1 MDMQKQVKT
10 RIEKTVLS
18 NGLTVISEYVP
29 AVHSVSLG
37 VWVKTGTRYENEKNN
52 GIAHF
57 LEHMVFKGTKRRSAF
72 KIVQSIEELGG
83 SLNAYTSKELTV
95 YYAHAL
101 DTQLTNCVNVLSDM
115 LCHSLFRQRDIDH
128 EKQVILE
135 EIGSVKDTPDEY
147 IFDLF
152 QENLFPKQPIGFPIL
167 GTEQSVTQLSRDDL
181 IEFWSKYYCS
191 DNIVIA
197 AAGNLR
203 HDRFV
208 KLVEKRFHF
217 LPRALVVNFESPL
230 AAKNIDLEFSE
241 PVNQAH
247 LCVGLEAL
255 SYLSQD
261 RYVLMAI
268 NSYLG
273 GGMSSKLFQV
283 IREKYGLA
291 YSVFSFVDFFRDTG
305 MLSFYIGTDKC
316 NQKRALGLLFTE
328 IEKLTQK
335 ELRKSRVD
343 KIKEQMKGNI
353 LLALES
359 SNRRMTRLARNEI
372 YYNRQID
379 LDELVEQI
387 NAITPES
394 LHTFSR
400 NIFKFDHFNV
410 VKLIPNN

>member
-1 MDMQKQVKT
+1 MQEQAKT

-29 AVHSVSLG
+29 AVRSVSVG
-37 VWVKTGTRYENEKNN
+37 VWVKTGTRYENALNN

-101 DTQLTNCVNVLSDM
+101 DSQLTNCINVLSDM
-115 LCHSLFRQRDIDH
+115 LCHSLFRQRDIDR
-128 EKQVILE
+128 EKQVVLE
-135 EIGSVKDTPDEY
+135 EISSVKDTPDEY

-152 QENLFPKQPIGFPIL
+152 QENLFPHQPIGFPIL
-167 GTEQSVTQLSRDDL
+167 GTVDSVKNITREEL

-197 AAGNLR
+197 AAGNLQ

-208 KLVEKRFHF
+208 KVVEKKFNF
-217 LPRALVVNFESPL
+217 LPQAFVVSFEQPQS
-230 AAKNIDLEFSE
+230 AKNIDIELSE
-241 PVNQAH
+241 PLNQAH

-261 RYVLMAI
+261 RYALMAI

-305 MLSFYIGTDKC
+305 MLSFYIGTDKR
-316 NQKRALGLLFTE
+316 NQKKALHILFNE
-328 IEKLTQK
+328 IDRLTQK
-335 ELRKSRVD
+335 ELHKSRVQ
-343 KIKEQMKGNI
+343 KIKEQMKGNF

-372 YYNRQID
+372 YYNRQIE
-379 LDELVEQI
+379 LDELVQSIE
-387 NAITPES
+387 AISQDS
-394 LHTFSR
+394 LHAFSR
-400 NIFKFDHFNV
+400 NIFNFDHFNI
-410 VKLIPNN
+410 VKLNPSH

>member
-1 MDMQKQVKT
+1 MQDQVKT

-18 NGLTVISEYVP
+18 NGLTVISEFVP
-29 AVHSVSLG
+29 AVRSVSVG
-37 VWVKTGTRYENEKNN
+37 VWVKTGTRYENERNN

-101 DTQLTNCVNVLSDM
+101 DSQLTNCINVLSDM
-115 LCHSLFRQRDIDH
+115 LCHSLFRQRDMDR
-128 EKQVILE
+128 EKQVVLE
-135 EIGSVKDTPDEY
+135 EISSVKDTPDEY

-152 QENLFPKQPIGFPIL
+152 QENLFPQQPIGFPIL
-167 GTEQSVTQLSRDDL
+167 GTVESVKQITRDDL

-208 KLVEKRFHF
+208 RLVEKRFNF
-217 LPRALVVNFESPL
+217 LPQSFVATFEQPQS
-230 AAKNIDLEFSE
+230 AKNIDVELSE
-241 PVNQAH
+241 PLNQAH

-261 RYVLMAI
+261 RYALMAI

-305 MLSFYIGTDKC
+305 MLSFYIGTDKR
-316 NQKRALGLLFTE
+316 NQKKALRILFNE

-335 ELRKSRVD
+335 ELHKSRVE
-343 KIKEQMKGNI
+343 KIKEQMKGNF

-372 YYNRQID
+372 YYNRQIQ
-379 LDELVEQI
+379 LDELVQNI
-387 NAITPES
+387 DAISPES
-394 LHTFSR
+394 LHAFSR
-400 NIFKFDHFNV
+400 TIFNFDHFNI
-410 VKLIPNN
+410 VKLNPSH